1 MARSR
6 RWCQDVGLHELQRML
21 GMVIK
26 MTVSVHVRSHLISS
40 SGFFPEPPH

>member
-1 MARSR
+1 
-6 RWCQDVGLHELQRML
+6 ML

-26 MTVSVHVRSHLISS
+26 MAVSVHVRSHLISS

>member
-1 MARSR
+1 MATKSQ
-6 RWCQDVGLHELQRML
+6 WSQDVGLHELRRMP